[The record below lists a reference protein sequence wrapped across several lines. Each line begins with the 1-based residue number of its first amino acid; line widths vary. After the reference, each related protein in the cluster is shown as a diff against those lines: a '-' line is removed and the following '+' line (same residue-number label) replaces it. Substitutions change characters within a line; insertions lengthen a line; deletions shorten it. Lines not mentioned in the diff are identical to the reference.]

1 VPDEERMG
9 RRGAGGRGSGR
20 GTGRRLA
27 WETVLAALLV
37 LAGAC
42 LHRSP
47 LLEPRQKEL
56 YAQAPDSF
64 RVAVETSRGRF
75 VVAAHRDWA
84 PSGVDRFYYLVNH
97 HYYDGVR
104 FFRVIK
110 GFVVQFG
117 INGDPKIAATWRA
130 LPIADDRLRQSNRR
144 GTISFASAG
153 PNTRTVQLFI
163 NLVDNRRLDSLGKV
177 GFMPIASVVE
187 GMPVVDS
194 LYGGYGEAAPRGK
207 GPSQDSLTRQGNAYL
222 SRAFPQLDSIVT
234 ARIEREW

>member
-1 VPDEERMG
+1 MPDEERMG
-9 RRGAGGRGSGR
+9 RRGAAGK
-20 GTGRRLA
+20 GRRLA
-27 WETVLAALLV
+27 WGRGTALAALLV
-37 LAGAC
+37 LPGAC

-47 LLEPRQKEL
+47 LLEPRQQEL

-117 INGDPKIAATWRA
+117 INGDPKVAATWRA
-130 LPIADDRLRQSNRR
+130 LPIADDRVRQSNRR

-194 LYGGYGEAAPRGK
+194 LYSGYGEAAPRGK

-234 ARIEREW
+234 ARIERVW